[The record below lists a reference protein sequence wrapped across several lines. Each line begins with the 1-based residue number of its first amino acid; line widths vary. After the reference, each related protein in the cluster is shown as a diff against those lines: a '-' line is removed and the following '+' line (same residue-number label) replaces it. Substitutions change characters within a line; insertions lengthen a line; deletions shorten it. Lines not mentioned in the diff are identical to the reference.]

1 MTASA
6 VGAEFDAK
14 EFIEPQKTG
23 QNGHFTPAGCDHHR
37 LTSAHRV
44 NKRNYKV
51 YSNGAFGKNAPFVV
65 PRYVYAIL
73 T

>member
-1 MTASA
+1 MGYSLAITAYCQTCNRSHR
-6 VGAEFDAK
+6 AK
-14 EFIEPQKTG
+14 DNE
-23 QNGHFTPAGCDHHR
+23 HR